1 MQTDPIEAIA
11 GLQKQVLQLP
21 SPWPLRLSCWTR
33 AAGPGAPTLMLLH
46 GTGSSHAS
54 FTQLCEA
61 LPSDFGLLIP
71 DLPGHG
77 ESTFEQVRPSPHG
90 STSSSPA
97 GFGLREMSE
106 WLETMLQQLQ
116 ASPDLIVGHSAG
128 AAVALA
134 MKINQPHRHI
144 LGLAPSLVPPPAIYS
159 SLVGPWLGPMVR
171 SGPSLALGHWLA
183 GQASVIDRLLAST
196 ASPISQEQKH
206 RYRRLF
212 ESKAHLEGTLAFM
225 AGTDLPG
232 FLANPTLQSLGH
244 IAILSAKD
252 DPWIPARALQHILET
267 RLPKAKVK
275 WLKTGGHLF
284 HETDSRPVV
293 DFIAELTRP

>member
-11 GLQKQVLQLP
+11 GLQRQVLQLP

-33 AAGPGAPTLMLLH
+33 TAVPGAPMLMLLH

-77 ESTFEQVRPSPHG
+77 ESTFEQPRSSPHG

-106 WLETMLQQLQ
+106 WLEAMLLQLD
-116 ASPDLIVGHSAG
+116 AKPDLILGHSAG
-128 AAVALA
+128 AAVALI
-134 MKINQPHRHI
+134 MGLNHPQRII
-144 LGLAPSLVPPPAIYS
+144 LGLAPSLVPPPPIYS

-183 GQASVIDRLLAST
+183 GQALVIDRLLAST

-206 RYRRLF
+206 RYRKLF

-232 FLANPTLQSLGH
+232 LLAHPALQSLAKV
-244 IAILSAKD
+244 AILSAKD
-252 DPWIPARALQHILET
+252 DPWIPANALQTILQT
-267 RLPKAKVK
+267 RLPQAKVK
-275 WLKTGGHLF
+275 WLETGGHLF
-284 HETDSRPVV
+284 HETDSSPVV

>member
-1 MQTDPIEAIA
+1 
-11 GLQKQVLQLP
+11 
-21 SPWPLRLSCWTR
+21 
-33 AAGPGAPTLMLLH
+33 MLLH

-54 FTQLCEA
+54 FTQLCET

-77 ESTFEQVRPSPHG
+77 ESTFEQPRSSPHG

-106 WLETMLQQLQ
+106 WLEAMLLQLD
-116 ASPDLIVGHSAG
+116 AKPDLIVGHSAG
-128 AAVALA
+128 AAVALI
-134 MKINQPHRHI
+134 MGLNQPQRII
-144 LGLAPSLVPPPAIYS
+144 LGLAPSLVPPPPIYS

-183 GQASVIDRLLAST
+183 GQALVIDRLLAST

-206 RYRRLF
+206 RYRKLF

-232 FLANPTLQSLGH
+232 LLAHPALQSLAKV
-244 IAILSAKD
+244 AILSAKD
-252 DPWIPARALQHILET
+252 DPWIPANALQTILQT
-267 RLPKAKVK
+267 RLPQAKVK
-275 WLKTGGHLF
+275 WLETGGHLF
-284 HETDSRPVV
+284 HETDSRPIV

>member
-11 GLQKQVLQLP
+11 GLQRQVLQLP
-21 SPWPLRLSCWTR
+21 SPRPLRLNCWTR
-33 AAGPGAPTLMLLH
+33 TAGPGAPTLMLLH

-54 FTQLCEA
+54 FTQLCET

-77 ESTFEQVRPSPHG
+77 ESTFEQPRSSPHG

-106 WLETMLQQLQ
+106 WLEAMLLQLD
-116 ASPDLIVGHSAG
+116 AKPDLIVGHSAG
-128 AAVALA
+128 AAVALI
-134 MKINQPHRHI
+134 MGLNQPQRII
-144 LGLAPSLVPPPAIYS
+144 LGLAPSLVPPPPIYS

-183 GQASVIDRLLAST
+183 GQALVIDRLLAST

-206 RYRRLF
+206 RYRKLF

-232 FLANPTLQSLGH
+232 LLAHPALQSLAKV
-244 IAILSAKD
+244 AILSAKD
-252 DPWIPARALQHILET
+252 DPWIPANALQTILQT
-267 RLPKAKVK
+267 RLPQAKVK
-275 WLKTGGHLF
+275 WLETGGHLF

>member
-1 MQTDPIEAIA
+1 M
-11 GLQKQVLQLP
+11 
-21 SPWPLRLSCWTR
+21 
-33 AAGPGAPTLMLLH
+33 LMLLH

-77 ESTFEQVRPSPHG
+77 ESTFEQPRPSPHG
-90 STSSSPA
+90 STASSPA

-106 WLETMLQQLQ
+106 WLEAMLLQLD
-116 ASPDLIVGHSAG
+116 AKPDLIVGHSAG
-128 AAVALA
+128 AAVALI
-134 MKINQPHRHI
+134 MGLNHPQRII
-144 LGLAPSLVPPPAIYS
+144 LGLAPSLVPPPPIYR

-183 GQASVIDRLLAST
+183 GQALVIDRLLAST

-206 RYRRLF
+206 RYRKLF

-232 FLANPTLQSLGH
+232 LLAHPALQSLAKV
-244 IAILSAKD
+244 AILSAKD
-252 DPWIPARALQHILET
+252 DPWIPANALQTILQT
-267 RLPKAKVK
+267 RLPQAKVK
-275 WLKTGGHLF
+275 WLETGGHLF
-284 HETDSRPVV
+284 HETDSSPVV

>member
-11 GLQKQVLQLP
+11 GLQRQVLQLP

-33 AAGPGAPTLMLLH
+33 TAVPGAPMLMLLH

-77 ESTFEQVRPSPHG
+77 ESTFEQPRPSPHG
-90 STSSSPA
+90 STASSPA

-106 WLETMLQQLQ
+106 WLEAMLLQLD
-116 ASPDLIVGHSAG
+116 AKPDLIVGHSAG
-128 AAVALA
+128 AAVALI
-134 MKINQPHRHI
+134 MGLNHPQRII
-144 LGLAPSLVPPPAIYS
+144 LGLAPSLVPPPPIYR

-183 GQASVIDRLLAST
+183 GQALVIDRLLAST

-206 RYRRLF
+206 RYRKLF

-232 FLANPTLQSLGH
+232 LLAHPALQSLAKV
-244 IAILSAKD
+244 AILSAKD
-252 DPWIPARALQHILET
+252 DPWIPANALQTILQT
-267 RLPKAKVK
+267 RLPQAKVK
-275 WLKTGGHLF
+275 WLETGGHLF
-284 HETDSRPVV
+284 HETDSSPVV

>member
-1 MQTDPIEAIA
+1 M
-11 GLQKQVLQLP
+11 
-21 SPWPLRLSCWTR
+21 
-33 AAGPGAPTLMLLH
+33 LMLLH

-77 ESTFEQVRPSPHG
+77 ESTFEQPRPSPHG
-90 STSSSPA
+90 STASSPA

-106 WLETMLQQLQ
+106 WLEAMLLQLD
-116 ASPDLIVGHSAG
+116 AKPDLILGHSAG
-128 AAVALA
+128 AAVALI
-134 MKINQPHRHI
+134 MGLNHPQRII
-144 LGLAPSLVPPPAIYS
+144 LGLAPSLVPPPPIYS

-183 GQASVIDRLLAST
+183 GQALVIDRLLAST

-206 RYRRLF
+206 RYRKLF

-232 FLANPTLQSLGH
+232 LLAHPALQSLAKV
-244 IAILSAKD
+244 AILSAKD
-252 DPWIPARALQHILET
+252 DPWIPANALQTILQT
-267 RLPKAKVK
+267 RLPQAKVK
-275 WLKTGGHLF
+275 WLETGGHLF
-284 HETDSRPVV
+284 HETDSRPVE